1 MIGGSV
7 DPQCSSTSRDT
18 YELVKNASGE
28 RVAEVRQNMW
38 QSRAAFGVA
47 VYPNFS

>member
-1 MIGGSV
+1 L
-7 DPQCSSTSRDT
+7 TSRET
-18 YELVKNASGE
+18 IELVRNPETQK
-28 RVAEVRQNMW
+28 RKAENKLNMW